1 MFSDKIKYLR
11 QSKKIDQT
19 ALAKKLDVSKQSI
32 SNWENGNIL
41 PSVDM
46 LCQIADFFHVS
57 TDYLLDREDKEGS
70 DGISLD
76 VIGLTDLEIEHIKR
90 VVDDLR
96 DRSNRLMKS

>member
-11 QSKKIDQT
+11 QSKKMDQT

-41 PSVDM
+41 PSIDM

-57 TDYLLDREDKEGS
+57 TDYLLDREDKEVS

-76 VIGLTDLEIEHIKR
+76 VIGLTDKEIEHIKQ

-96 DRSNRLMKS
+96 DKSNRSIK

>member
-11 QSKKIDQT
+11 QSKQLDQT

-46 LCQIADFFHVS
+46 LCQIADFFQVS
-57 TDYLLDREDKEGS
+57 TDYLLDREDKELS

-76 VIGLTDLEIEHIKR
+76 VIGLTDHEIEHIKK
-90 VVDDLR
+90 VIDDLR
-96 DRSNRLMKS
+96 DKSNRLMK

>member
-11 QSKKIDQT
+11 QSKQLAQT

-46 LCQIADFFHVS
+46 LCQIADFFQVS
-57 TDYLLDREDKEGS
+57 TDYLLDREDKELS

-76 VIGLTDLEIEHIKR
+76 VIGLTDHEIEHIKK
-90 VVDDLR
+90 VIDDLR
-96 DRSNRLMKS
+96 DKSNRLMK